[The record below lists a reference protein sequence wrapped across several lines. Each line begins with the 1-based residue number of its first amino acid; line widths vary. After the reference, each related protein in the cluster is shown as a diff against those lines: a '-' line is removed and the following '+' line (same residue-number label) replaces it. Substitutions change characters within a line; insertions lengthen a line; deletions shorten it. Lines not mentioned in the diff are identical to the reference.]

1 MSVCLQIRFYS
12 LCKIRVKIWT
22 YFFLT
27 SIGTELRSLHIQAN
41 ASALPFSA
49 QGREF
54 LAGLVTYAYIHTAY
68 GFLFAFVFRPEPV
81 CLSYT
86 SLRFYSHFL
95 SFLCWWPWRGRPDV
109 HIPQFQGDGVM
120 CGAMTYP
127 AQVLSAAHL
136 LAVTDAV
143 FTCLG

>member
-1 MSVCLQIRFYS
+1 MSVCLQIQFYS

-22 YFFLT
+22 YLFFFLT
-27 SIGTELRSLHIQAN
+27 SIGTELRSLHIQAS
-41 ASALPFSA
+41 APALPFSA

-54 LAGLVTYAYIHTAY
+54 LAGLVTPGPY

-86 SLRFYSHFL
+86 SLRFCSHFL
-95 SFLCWWPWRGRPDV
+95 SFLCWWPWRGHPDV

-127 AQVLSAAHL
+127 AQVLSAARL